1 MKRTFQ
7 TAITFTETGQEL
19 LEELGTFLGMCRGK
33 DYKSLQQ
40 GMSRQARREFLY
52 TFKLNKREADNIIR
66 TNDDTLAF
74 VTRTAEMNISN
85 WETDLSRIDATLHK
99 DDLPAFRRHSL
110 TQKYEKLTRKIKERR
125 LDPTRVVFGGRKAFS
140 AWSKHPYD
148 KDKYEDL
155 VNKRL
160 FLTFLGDKER
170 KGGNTVI
177 SIDPETWSVSLRVP
191 QFLDEKHE
199 YVKIGTINPK
209 SGTQFLRHTLE
220 NNLAV
225 TYEFMWH
232 IKSRKWRLH
241 FTVDLPDS
249 EKGSRASHGFIPGRV
264 LGIDT
269 NAGHLDMSVVD
280 SHGNVLYQETYH
292 YTEKDVDETISHV
305 VRLAHHHYVE
315 IIAVE
320 NLSGLTRNRSSKTLS
335 SKNMNKKLTS
345 MLYGKLHARLESAT
359 YSYGMKV
366 VKVNPAYTSKNT
378 SLWPESYFA
387 GSQSRHVKASFLI
400 ARRALGLKLTRRKKL
415 SVCDDSRGLIRNTYN
430 FAGEFQPKYVE
441 LFAKF
446 ARKDRTSSALVES
459 LV

>member
-85 WETDLSRIDATLHK
+85 WETDLSRIDATLRK
-99 DDLPAFRRHSL
+99 DDLSAFRRHSL

-177 SIDPETWSVSLRVP
+177 SINPETWSVSLRVP

-199 YVKIGTINPK
+199 YVEIGTINPK

-345 MLYGKLHARLESAT
+345 MLYGKLHTRLESAA
-359 YSYGMKV
+359 YSYDMKV
-366 VKVNPAYTSKNT
+366 VKINPAYL
-378 SLWPESYFA
+378 SLI
-387 GSQSRHVKASFLI
+387 HI
-400 ARRALGLKLTRRKKL
+400 
-415 SVCDDSRGLIRNTYN
+415 
-430 FAGEFQPKYVE
+430 
-441 LFAKF
+441 
-446 ARKDRTSSALVES
+446 
-459 LV
+459 

>member
-33 DYKSLQQ
+33 DYKNLQL

-85 WETDLSRIDATLHK
+85 WETDLSRIDAALRK
-99 DDLPAFRRHSL
+99 DDLSAFRRHSL
-110 TQKYEKLTRKIKERR
+110 TQKYEKLTRKIKERS
-125 LDPTRVVFGGRKAFS
+125 LDPTKVVFGGRKTFS
-140 AWSKHPYD
+140 AWSKRPYD

-177 SIDPETWSVSLRVP
+177 SIDPETWSVSVRVP

-199 YVKIGTINPK
+199 YVEIGTINPK
-209 SGTQFLRHTLE
+209 SGTQFLRYTLE

-225 TYEFMWH
+225 TYKFMWH

-249 EKGSRASHGFIPGRV
+249 EKGSRSSHGFIPGRV

-345 MLYGKLHARLESAT
+345 MLYGKLHTRLESAA
-359 YSYGMKV
+359 YSYDMKV
-366 VKVNPAYTSKNT
+366 VKINPAYTSKNT

-430 FAGEFQPKYVE
+430 FAGGFQPKYVE

-459 LV
+459 LA

>member
-19 LEELGTFLGMCRGK
+19 LEELGAFLGMCRGK
-33 DYKSLQQ
+33 DYKNLQQ

-85 WETDLSRIDATLHK
+85 WETDLSRIDATLRK
-99 DDLPAFRRHSL
+99 DDLSAFRRHSL
-110 TQKYEKLTRKIKERR
+110 TQKYEKLTRKIKERS
-125 LDPTRVVFGGRKAFS
+125 LDPTKVVFGGRKTFS

-177 SIDPETWSVSLRVP
+177 SIDPETWSVSVRVP

-199 YVKIGTINPK
+199 YVEIGTINPK
-209 SGTQFLRHTLE
+209 SGTQFLRYTLE

-225 TYEFMWH
+225 TYKFMWH

-249 EKGSRASHGFIPGRV
+249 EKGSRSSHGFIPGRV

-269 NAGHLDMSVVD
+269 NAGHLDIC
-280 SHGNVLYQETYH
+280 L
-292 YTEKDVDETISHV
+292 
-305 VRLAHHHYVE
+305 
-315 IIAVE
+315 
-320 NLSGLTRNRSSKTLS
+320 
-335 SKNMNKKLTS
+335 
-345 MLYGKLHARLESAT
+345 
-359 YSYGMKV
+359 
-366 VKVNPAYTSKNT
+366 
-378 SLWPESYFA
+378 
-387 GSQSRHVKASFLI
+387 
-400 ARRALGLKLTRRKKL
+400 
-415 SVCDDSRGLIRNTYN
+415 
-430 FAGEFQPKYVE
+430 
-441 LFAKF
+441 
-446 ARKDRTSSALVES
+446 
-459 LV
+459 

>member
-85 WETDLSRIDATLHK
+85 WETDLSRIDATLRK
-99 DDLPAFRRHSL
+99 DDLSAFRRHSL
-110 TQKYEKLTRKIKERR
+110 TQKYEKLTRKIKERS
-125 LDPTRVVFGGRKAFS
+125 LDPTKVVFGGRKTFS

-177 SIDPETWSVSLRVP
+177 SIDPETWIVSLRVP
-191 QFLDEKHE
+191 KFLDEKHE
-199 YVKIGTINPK
+199 YVEIGTINPK

-249 EKGSRASHGFIPGRV
+249 EKGSRSSHGFIPGRV

-430 FAGEFQPKYVE
+430 FAGEFQPRYVE

-459 LV
+459 LA

>member
-177 SIDPETWSVSLRVP
+177 SINPETWSVSLRVP

-199 YVKIGTINPK
+199 YVEIGTINPK

-269 NAGHLDMSVVD
+269 NAGHLDMSVID
-280 SHGNVLYQETYH
+280 SHSNVLYQETYH

-345 MLYGKLHARLESAT
+345 MLYGKLHTRLESAA
-359 YSYGMKV
+359 YSYDMKV
-366 VKVNPAYTSKNT
+366 VKINPAYTSKNT
-378 SLWPESYFA
+378 SLWPEAYFA

-459 LV
+459 LA

>member
-52 TFKLNKREADNIIR
+52 TLKLNKREADNIIR

-177 SIDPETWSVSLRVP
+177 SINPETWSVSLRVP

-199 YVKIGTINPK
+199 YVEIGTINPK

-345 MLYGKLHARLESAT
+345 MLYGKLHTRLESAA
-359 YSYGMKV
+359 YSYDMKV
-366 VKVNPAYTSKNT
+366 VKINPAYTSKNT
-378 SLWPESYFA
+378 SLWPEAYFA

>member
-345 MLYGKLHARLESAT
+345 MLYGKLHTRLESAA
-359 YSYGMKV
+359 YSYDMKV
-366 VKVNPAYTSKNT
+366 VKINPAYTSKNT
-378 SLWPESYFA
+378 SLWPEAYFA

-459 LV
+459 LA